1 MGLSDPMLYP
11 LIKTI
16 YAKRLEGSKLVISS
30 SHSSALRNL
39 SAGIEQMKNLLQ
51 YAEETAGRRIIF
63 EMEEAET
70 VLSDELPMGELPVE
84 EDDSFR

>member
-1 MGLSDPMLYP
+1 
-11 LIKTI
+11 
-16 YAKRLEGSKLVISS
+16 
-30 SHSSALRNL
+30 
-39 SAGIEQMKNLLQ
+39 MKNLLQ